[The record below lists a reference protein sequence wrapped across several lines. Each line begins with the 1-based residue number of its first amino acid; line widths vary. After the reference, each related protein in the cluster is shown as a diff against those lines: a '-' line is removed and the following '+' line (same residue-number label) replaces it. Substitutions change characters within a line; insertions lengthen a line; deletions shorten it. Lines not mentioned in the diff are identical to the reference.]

1 MASASSS
8 SSSSSSS
15 HADKINDAPKVPV
28 SKHASKGY
36 KKKGTKGPSTTGPT
50 TAVQREIVRK
60 SRFANALYDLE
71 MSGIIRCSESSKH
84 GETLTVTNKI
94 TVWLGG

>member
-1 MASASSS
+1 
-8 SSSSSSS
+8 
-15 HADKINDAPKVPV
+15 
-28 SKHASKGY
+28 
-36 KKKGTKGPSTTGPT
+36 
-50 TAVQREIVRK
+50 VQREIVRK

-94 TVWLGG
+94 TVWLGGWLWDDWTWTSRHLLACPPSALPLPSLCRHSAVTLPVINSSHIYIPSILS